1 MSRRNP
7 GRPARRPTELA
18 VTRAVALRVIA
29 ARARLGWTQHRLAFA
44 LAQTNVPMARGAV
57 AALEAGANPNAPA
70 RCVTVDELCALAA
83 ALGMSS
89 ASLLHGAECGVCHD
103 VPPPGMTCNGC
114 GANADRTDPSRLA
127 ARSETP

>member
-29 ARARLGWTQHRLAFA
+29 ARTRLGWTQHRLAFA
-44 LAQTNVPMARGAV
+44 MAQTNVPLARGAI
-57 AALEAGANPNAPA
+57 AALEAGANPSAPA

-83 ALGMSS
+83 ALGTSS
-89 ASLLHGAECGVCHD
+89 AALLHGAGCADCED
-103 VPPPGMTCNGC
+103 APPPGFTCDAC
-114 GANADRTDPSRLA
+114 GSNTPK
-127 ARSETP
+127 RSGPLGVTA